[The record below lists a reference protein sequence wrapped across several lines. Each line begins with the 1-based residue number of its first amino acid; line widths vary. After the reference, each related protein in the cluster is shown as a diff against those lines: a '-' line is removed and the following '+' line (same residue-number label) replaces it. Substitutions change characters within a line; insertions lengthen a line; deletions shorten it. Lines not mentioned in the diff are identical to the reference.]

1 MIEYVL
7 IGLIIAGAL
16 IGGSMLMSS
25 ESGNGAIGYEYLD
38 NGSILHFWNLHDDY
52 YINVSSGIQLTNH
65 YQEWWTHNYFC
76 GGLKLQSGWEYYCT
90 DILPFTWGIS
100 TDNSTY
106 FNYTG
111 YRDVTKILG
120 GKTYTVRFAVRYHL
134 KADDTYL
141 SVQPYAKNIGNIN
154 IPLDTGF
161 AWHIRDIQIAN
172 DTENDWAYI
181 NNTQYWLNESIS
193 VVFTNLSDVE
203 VFLHDANGEWLWL
216 NWSGRLNY
224 KYAIKSEG
232 GQYNAPNTLF
242 INAGKLDTG
251 QEKSTTFG
259 WIDALCNWNC
269 VHDAPS
275 GQQDLE
281 VGDTYTHTAKITFSG
296 TCSTSHTLEAQYND
310 SATSSGYIKIT
321 QNTNISTTSTNPQ
334 SGLLCRFGTCGPY
347 SWILKAEEDNQ
358 DEGMYKTRTKCSFN
372 GGEIKYATGN
382 DVNITT
388 PPPAACNYVELSSSL
403 TLTADNSSCFNITA
417 DDITLDCD
425 NYMLFATEQLN
436 DYAVIAEGRD
446 NITVKNCYMKNWSL
460 AIKLSNTPNS
470 LIDNMT
476 IYNTTDFSSEDVS
489 AVGIYINASDNMTI
503 TNINITKMET
513 DSSSTSACYHAS
525 VIRGIYIDSSSNITI
540 TNATFDDI
548 NGTYTGDTSPEEGCQ
563 SGEVQTGETIRFWNS
578 GNITITNVNINDSY
592 YGIYSHTSSSDSYVY
607 DSKISLIEYKDVRL
621 YYATLYLYNTTFND
635 SQTLLAGTA
644 KLYVYQYLRANI
656 TDSSFSPIDSAD
668 VNFTDAFNTVTQNTT
683 DANGLTDWVLLQ
695 SFNETSTLITYFTPY
710 NISAWKSGYNLN
722 WTTTNLNESHT
733 VLVMLSSAAVST
745 CIYGDSGNWEID
757 CTENCTIENN
767 YDLNGNNITATG
779 LGNITV
785 SANLTNVDMFIK
797 DNNCLIIKGVGYE
810 IS

>member
-1 MIEYVL
+1 MKFHKKTVL
-7 IGLIIAGAL
+7 FAYILIFFLTYLAQIHPINAL
-16 IGGSMLMSS
+16 DYNISCV
-25 ESGNGAIGYEYLD
+25 NGYLIKNATIKINDNTHTFFQNTSCPYGCAD
-38 NGSILHFWNLHDDY
+38 NGIECDDL
-52 YINVSSGIQLTNH
+52 VSEEGNFVLYPIALLVVAAI
-65 YQEWWTHNYFC
+65 F
-76 GGLKLQSGWEYYCT
+76 GFL
-90 DILPFTWGIS
+90 
-100 TDNSTY
+100 
-106 FNYTG
+106 
-111 YRDVTKILG
+111 
-120 GKTYTVRFAVRYHL
+120 AVRTDAKCFQFL
-134 KADDTYL
+134 FLGLTMIFIIL
-141 SVQPYAKNIGNIN
+141 SMGI
-154 IPLDTGF
+154 
-161 AWHIRDIQIAN
+161 
-172 DTENDWAYI
+172 
-181 NNTQYWLNESIS
+181 
-193 VVFTNLSDVE
+193 
-203 VFLHDANGEWLWL
+203 
-216 NWSGRLNY
+216 
-224 KYAIKSEG
+224 
-232 GQYNAPNTLF
+232 
-242 INAGKLDTG
+242 
-251 QEKSTTFG
+251 
-259 WIDALCNWNC
+259 
-269 VHDAPS
+269 
-275 GQQDLE
+275 
-281 VGDTYTHTAKITFSG
+281 
-296 TCSTSHTLEAQYND
+296 
-310 SATSSGYIKIT
+310 
-321 QNTNISTTSTNPQ
+321 
-334 SGLLCRFGTCGPY
+334 
-347 SWILKAEEDNQ
+347 
-358 DEGMYKTRTKCSFN
+358 
-372 GGEIKYATGN
+372 
-382 DVNITT
+382 
-388 PPPAACNYVELSSSL
+388 
-403 TLTADNSSCFNITA
+403 FNITA